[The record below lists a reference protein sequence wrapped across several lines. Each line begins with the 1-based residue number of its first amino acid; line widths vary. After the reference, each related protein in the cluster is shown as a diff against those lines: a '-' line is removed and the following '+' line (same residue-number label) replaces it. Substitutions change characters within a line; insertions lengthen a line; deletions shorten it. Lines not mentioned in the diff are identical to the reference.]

1 LKTLPYLLFLSTLVL
16 SGCAKVNVF
25 EKNIAFREHEWSSAE
40 KPQVAF
46 EIEDTTV
53 LYNVYIVFR
62 HADAYNYNN
71 VWLRCTV
78 ITPDSQKRTQQYEL
92 TLANNKDGWLGSG
105 MDDIYEHR
113 ILIQKQTKFSKPGTY
128 QFQFEQVMREDPLEH
143 VLNVGLRIEKAT
155 P

>member
-1 LKTLPYLLFLSTLVL
+1 MVIFSA
-16 SGCAKVNVF
+16 CDKVDVF
-25 EKNIAFREHEWSSAE
+25 EKNFTFREHSWSSVQ
-40 KPQVAF
+40 KPEVTF
-46 EIEDTTV
+46 HIEDTAS

-78 ITPDSQKRTQQYEL
+78 ISPNDEKRTQQYEL
-92 TLANNKDGWLGSG
+92 TLANNQQGWLGAG

-113 ILIQKQTKFSKPGTY
+113 ILIQKQTRFSTPGDYKFR
-128 QFQFEQVMREDPLEH
+128 FEQVMREDPLEN
-143 VLNVGLRIEKAT
+143 VLNVGLRIEKAN